1 MFLYRYLSIYRIVL
15 LNLLI
20 SASFILWKQNLYF
33 VFANLFCC
41 YVNITFLGIALYNLS
56 KFVIHNQE
64 RLFIG
69 RKRTLIV
76 FTCGTFFIIHVIALL
91 NSFFKDHLLLID
103 FIWSFTALGVRMFEN
118 EASAFLHAILKKG
131 RRIAVVGNTDTSLH
145 IAEKLKRKGRNFF
158 YGNVYFDDNNFSDGT
173 MSFLPYIDFAKK
185 NQINEFYLPVST
197 IDPVEINTLTE
208 QAEKHCIRINFIPK
222 ETIENS
228 EYRLHYISGMPVFKK
243 YNEPLSSLRNQTV
256 KRTFDFIISGL
267 VIVFVLSWLI
277 PLIGLL
283 IKLESK
289 GPIFFRQERS
299 GRDNASFVCLKFRSM
314 KVNDQSDLVQ
324 ASKDDMRI
332 TKLGAFLRKTSIDE
346 LPQFINVFK
355 GEMSIVGPRP
365 HMLRHTKEYNEQV
378 DHYMVRLYLKPG
390 VTGWAQA
397 NGYRGEII
405 DINLM
410 KRRVEHDIW
419 YMENWSLLL
428 DIKIL
433 WLTFVGVLKGH
444 ENAY

>member
-15 LNLLI
+15 LNLFI
-20 SASFILWKQNLYF
+20 SASFLLWKQNLYF
-33 VFANLFCC
+33 VFANLTCC
-41 YVNITFLGIALYNLS
+41 GLNICFLGIALYNLS
-56 KFVIHNQE
+56 KFVKRNHE

-76 FTCGTFFIIHVIALL
+76 FTCSGFFIIHVFALL
-91 NSFFKDHLLLID
+91 NIFFKGHLLIID
-103 FIWSFTALGVRMFEN
+103 FAWSFTALTVRMFEN
-118 EASAFLHAILKKG
+118 EASNFLHKILKKG
-131 RRIAVVGNTDTSLH
+131 RRFAVVGNTDTSLH

-158 YGNVYFDDNNFSDGT
+158 YGNVYFDDDNFSGT
-173 MSFLPYIDFAKK
+173 MSFSPYIDFAKK

-197 IDPVEINTLTE
+197 IDPVEINTLTN

-228 EYRLHYISGMPVFKK
+228 EYRLHYIGGIPVLKK
-243 YNEPLSSLRNQTV
+243 YHEPLARLRNQTV
-256 KRTFDFIISGL
+256 KRTFDFIISSL
-267 VIVFVLSWLI
+267 VIIFILSWLI

-289 GPIFFRQERS
+289 GPIFFKQERS
-299 GRDNASFVCLKFRSM
+299 GRDNASFGCLKFRSM
-314 KVNDQSDLVQ
+314 KVNNESDLVQ
-324 ASKDDMRI
+324 ATKDDRRV
-332 TKLGAFLRKTSIDE
+332 TKFGRFLRKTSIDE

-365 HMLRHTKEYNEQV
+365 HMLRHTKEYNELI

-397 NGYRGEII
+397 NGYRGEITDI
-405 DINLM
+405 DLM
-410 KRRVEHDIW
+410 RRRVEHDIW

-433 WLTFVGVLKGH
+433 WLTFIGVLKGH

>member
-15 LNLLI
+15 LNLFI
-20 SASFILWKQNLYF
+20 AASFFLWKDTLYF
-33 VFANLFCC
+33 TLANLFCC
-41 YVNITFLGIALYNLS
+41 YLNISFLGIALYNLS
-56 KFVIHNQE
+56 KFIRRNHE

-76 FTCGTFFIIHVIALL
+76 FTCGVFFVIHSLALL
-91 NSFFKDHLLLID
+91 SDFIKNNLLALD
-103 FIWSFTALGVRMFEN
+103 FIWSLTALLVRMFEN
-118 EASAFLHAILKKG
+118 EASAFLYKILKKS
-131 RRIAVVGNTDTSLH
+131 RRVAVVGNTDTSLD
-145 IAEKLKRKGRNFF
+145 IAEKLKRKGKNFF
-158 YGNVYFDDNNFSDGT
+158 FGNVYFDDDNNFSGT
-173 MSFLPYIDFAKK
+173 MSFSPYIDFAKK
-185 NQINEFYLPVST
+185 NQINELYLPVST

-208 QAEKHCIRINFIPK
+208 QAEKHCIRINFIPNK
-222 ETIENS
+222 KIENS
-228 EYRLHYISGMPVFKK
+228 GYQLHYISGMPVLKK
-243 YNEPLSSLRNQTV
+243 YNEPLARLRNQTV
-256 KRTFDFIISGL
+256 KRTFDVIISGF
-267 VIVFVLSWLI
+267 VIVFILSWLI

-299 GRDNASFVCLKFRSM
+299 GRDNSSFVCLKFRSM
-314 KVNDQSDLVQ
+314 RMNEQSDLVQ
-324 ASKDDMRI
+324 ATKNDMRV

-355 GEMSIVGPRP
+355 GDMSLIGPRP
-365 HMLRHTKEYNEQV
+365 HMLRHTEEYNELIN
-378 DHYMVRLYLKPG
+378 HYMVRLYLKPG

-397 NGYRGEII
+397 NGYRGEITEI
-405 DINLM
+405 SLM
-410 KRRVEHDIW
+410 RKRVEYDIW

-433 WLTFVGVLKGH
+433 WLTLVGMIKGH